1 MTPYTATAAR
11 RPAIVTLTMN
21 PALDVTASTARV
33 HPSSKVR
40 CYNDRYDPGG
50 GGINA
55 ARIAHLLGADVL
67 ALFPIGGQ
75 TGELLVD
82 LLIREGVPYRR
93 VEIPGRTRESFTV
106 DEESTGEQYRFVLPG
121 PTLSS
126 VEYTRCLDEL
136 RAVATG
142 ARFVIASGSLPPAAP
157 VGFYQAVA
165 ELCAG
170 LGARLILDAS
180 GPGLRHLTSGV
191 FLLKP
196 SLRELGELVGREL
209 DAEPDILAAA
219 RELITAGTVEVV
231 VVSRGPQGALLV
243 TADEWRRFPAIA
255 RRPVSTVGAGDAMVG
270 AIATALSRDWSLPD
284 AVRYGIA
291 ASAAKLGTVGTELC
305 RREDVERH
313 FAQTLEG

>member
-1 MTPYTATAAR
+1 MTPSTSAAGP

-21 PALDVTASTARV
+21 PALDVTAATARV

-67 ALFPIGGQ
+67 ALFPVGGQ

-82 LLIREGVPYRR
+82 LIIREGVPFRR

-136 RAVATG
+136 RVLAAG
-142 ARFVIASGSLPPAAP
+142 ARFVVASGSLPPAAP
-157 VGFYQAVA
+157 VGFYQSVA
-165 ELCAG
+165 ELCAEVG
-170 LGARLILDAS
+170 VQLVLDAS

-191 FLLKP
+191 YLLKP
-196 SLRELGELVGREL
+196 SLRELGELTGRVL
-209 DAEPDILAAA
+209 DTERDIIGAA
-219 RELITAGTVEVV
+219 RELIAGGLVEVV
-231 VVSRGPQGALLV
+231 VASRGPHGAVLV
-243 TADEWRRFPAIA
+243 TADEARRFPAIA

-270 AIATALSRDWSLPD
+270 AIVAALSRDWSLPD

-291 ASAAKLGTVGTELC
+291 ASAAKLGTPGTALC
-305 RREDVERH
+305 RRVDVERY
-313 FAQTLEG
+313 FTQAVEE